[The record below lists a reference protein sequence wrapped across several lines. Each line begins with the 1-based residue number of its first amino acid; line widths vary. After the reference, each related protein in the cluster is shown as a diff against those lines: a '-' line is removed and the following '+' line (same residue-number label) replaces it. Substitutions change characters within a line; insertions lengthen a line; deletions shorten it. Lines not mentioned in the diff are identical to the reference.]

1 MHNVLRPSARLLS
14 LAGAMAVAALV
25 LVGCLA
31 DDDTGQ
37 TATSPMA
44 DGNEFGVL
52 APPPGTLD
60 DITSRMSIVVRGHYA
75 EVLEVR
81 RDPRPVPTERAE
93 LLGTTAEAGSP
104 YTLMRFVVTQYIVG
118 EGPMELTVGQAG
130 DLRDD
135 RGLGYG
141 VARPVFGQEI
151 TLIAH
156 PWEGKPSI
164 TVALFA
170 DYGRFV
176 ERNGRVAYA
185 FLDDEKEGH
194 PVLATLPF
202 AEAMSLEE
210 FHEALREAARARG
223 MVVPDR

>member
-1 MHNVLRPSARLLS
+1 MCTGLRPTARLLPT
-14 LAGAMAVAALV
+14 GIAMAGVLMLVA
-25 LVGCLA
+25 CTT
-31 DDDTGQ
+31 DDD
-37 TATSPMA
+37 APRPAPSPLVNG
-44 DGNEFGVL
+44 DEFGVL

-93 LLGTTAEAGSP
+93 LLGTTVEAGSP
-104 YTLMRFVVTQYIVG
+104 YTLMRFVVTEYIVG

-130 DLRDD
+130 DLRDG

-164 TVALFA
+164 TVSLFA

-194 PVLATLPF
+194 PVLGAMPF
-202 AEAMSLEE
+202 AEGMSLDE
-210 FHEALREAARARG
+210 FHGALREAARARG
-223 MVVPDR
+223 MVVPGS

>member
-37 TATSPMA
+37 TATSPLA

-104 YTLMRFVVTQYIVG
+104 YTLMRFVVTEYIVG

-135 RGLGYG
+135 HGLGYG

-164 TVALFA
+164 TVSLFA

-194 PVLATLPF
+194 PVLGTLPF
-202 AEAMSLEE
+202 AEGMSLAE
-210 FHEALREAARARG
+210 FHEALREAARGRG
-223 MVVPDR
+223 MVVPGS

>member
-1 MHNVLRPSARLLS
+1 MITGRSGSRVLALG
-14 LAGAMAVAALV
+14 GATAVAAVV
-25 LVGCLA
+25 LAACATDGDSRQAASSALA
-31 DDDTGQ
+31 E
-37 TATSPMA
+37 
-44 DGNEFGVL
+44 GNEFGVL
-52 APPPGTLD
+52 APPPRSLD
-60 DITSRMSIVVRGHYA
+60 DITSRMSIVVHGHYA

-93 LLGTTAEAGSP
+93 LLGTTVEAGSP
-104 YTLMRFVVTQYIVG
+104 YTLMRFEVTEYIVG

-130 DLRDD
+130 DLRDG
-135 RGLGYG
+135 RGFGYG
-141 VARPVFGQEI
+141 VARPAFGQEI

-156 PWEGKPSI
+156 PWEGEPSI
-164 TVALFA
+164 TVALFG

-194 PVLATLPF
+194 PVLGTLPF
-202 AEAMSLEE
+202 AEGLSLDE

>member
-1 MHNVLRPSARLLS
+1 MRNTLKTTAMALSPAR
-14 LAGAMAVAALV
+14 AMAVAALV
-25 LVGCLA
+25 LVACTTA
-31 DDDTGQ
+31 DDAAQ
-37 TATSPMA
+37 SATPPLA

-52 APPPGTLD
+52 PPPPGTLD

-156 PWEGKPSI
+156 PWEGKPWI

-170 DYGRFV
+170 DYGRFI

-194 PVLATLPF
+194 PVLGALPF
-202 AEAMSLEE
+202 AEAMSLDE